1 MIILTGSDGFI
12 GSHFKDKLDKKND
25 LVCVEIDNARSFLND
40 FNQWE
45 DVSTIYHQ
53 GAISNTREKNIQK
66 LYEFNIDF
74 SIQLFEKAI
83 KYSIPIKY
91 ASSASVYGNTKNEIN
106 PLNNYSISKTLID
119 YWVLDN
125 IDKFKH
131 IQGFRYFNVYGKGE
145 DDKIKNNQASP
156 ISTFI
161 NQVKKNG
168 TLKLFKGSEDFY
180 RDFIYVEDVASA
192 IMASLGFAV
201 GKLAKSPKGKLY
213 EVGGPDIFS
222 FRQLMEMTLMHI
234 QRRRLL
240 VPVPYFALSCG
251 ASIAAL
257 LPNPPITL
265 DQVQLLK
272 CDNIVSQGARTL
284 SDLGVTPTCVDAVL
298 PTYLDRYRP
307 GGLFAAS

>member
-180 RDFIYVEDVASA
+180 RDFIYVEDVVECVTDNT
-192 IMASLGFAV
+192 L
-201 GKLAKSPKGKLY
+201 KSG
-213 EVGGPDIFS
+213 IF
-222 FRQLMEMTLMHI
+222 
-234 QRRRLL
+234 
-240 VPVPYFALSCG
+240 
-251 ASIAAL
+251 
-257 LPNPPITL
+257 
-265 DQVQLLK
+265 
-272 CDNIVSQGARTL
+272 
-284 SDLGVTPTCVDAVL
+284 DLGTKNPVSFYEIAKLISEKTDSKIEYINFPVELEGKYQKHTCSNLKWDFTFKTPKQYIESL
-298 PTYLDRYRP
+298 
-307 GGLFAAS
+307 